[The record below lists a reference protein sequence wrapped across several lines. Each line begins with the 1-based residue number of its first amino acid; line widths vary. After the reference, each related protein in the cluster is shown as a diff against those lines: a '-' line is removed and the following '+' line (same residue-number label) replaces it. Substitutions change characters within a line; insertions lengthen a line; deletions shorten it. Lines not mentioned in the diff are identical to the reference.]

1 MHVRVAL
8 IATGAHWFL
17 GRSSC
22 WCTVLR
28 QTVVKVQ
35 RSAPM
40 NEANS
45 GLMAFQFHYSQP
57 TLCNIVVFV
66 LLFFVLVIGVKAGSV
81 LGWHLHERT
90 MICHTRH

>member
-1 MHVRVAL
+1 MPKRKMNFVPMIVCSLVPWAL
-8 IATGAHWFL
+8 F
-17 GRSSC
+17 
-22 WCTVLR
+22 VL
-28 QTVVKVQ
+28 VY
-35 RSAPM
+35 S
-40 NEANS
+40 
-45 GLMAFQFHYSQP
+45 LMAFQFHYSQP